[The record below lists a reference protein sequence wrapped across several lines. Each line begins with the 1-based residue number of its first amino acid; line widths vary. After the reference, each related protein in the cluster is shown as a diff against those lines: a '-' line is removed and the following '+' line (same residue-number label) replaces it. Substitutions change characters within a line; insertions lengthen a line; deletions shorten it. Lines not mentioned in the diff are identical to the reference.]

1 MKEVFWT
8 RELAWDCVP
17 TPRVE
22 AEGVFVR
29 KEKEWV
35 GCWEVSLSVLE
46 EDAGGGD
53 AETSGRS

>member
-1 MKEVFWT
+1 VFWT